1 MTATAGLD
9 RTPHAVLPTA
19 THHTIATQQHPHHP
33 LPPPQSR
40 ALLAA
45 RLAERE
51 AQAARME
58 SLLAEVAAER
68 EGARRDVAMGVGR
81 ARELERQ
88 LGEMQRELEEQVIR
102 GKGEVI
108 V

>member
-1 MTATAGLD
+1 
-9 RTPHAVLPTA
+9 
-19 THHTIATQQHPHHP
+19 
-33 LPPPQSR
+33 
-40 ALLAA
+40 
-45 RLAERE
+45 
-51 AQAARME
+51 ME

-68 EGARRDVAMGVGR
+68 EGAGRDVAMGVGR